1 MTIGPRFEIVCTMKK
16 AISVFLM
23 LLGLAAIVGGSFYL
37 WGRRQWR
44 VVVEV
49 NGHTMTAGELRARG
63 KGLLESAKR
72 DEHLVVPNN
81 RAKQAEARHYYEAE
95 AARAWVFKVLMLDE
109 ALARKL
115 QATPAEAQESVKQ
128 MEERLKPRGMTVED
142 YFRRGPLPEEM
153 LRREFEEAVLVA
165 KLLKQEVESKISL
178 TPDEIT
184 KQQEELQRM
193 AMLTKKLSPKEIDR
207 KMTIDALRKARYMV
221 GTKKFFES
229 LRARADVK
237 SPDYPEIESFRP
249 TPEEELARSASALA
263 LTVAVNAA
271 KKKRSLT
278 RPPAGAPAAAA
289 PANNSKGSGKEEGKK

>member
-1 MTIGPRFEIVCTMKK
+1 MKK

-109 ALARKL
+109 A
-115 QATPAEAQESVKQ
+115 T
-128 MEERLKPRGMTVED
+128 
-142 YFRRGPLPEEM
+142 
-153 LRREFEEAVLVA
+153 
-165 KLLKQEVESKISL
+165 
-178 TPDEIT
+178 
-184 KQQEELQRM
+184 
-193 AMLTKKLSPKEIDR
+193 
-207 KMTIDALRKARYMV
+207 
-221 GTKKFFES
+221 
-229 LRARADVK
+229 
-237 SPDYPEIESFRP
+237 
-249 TPEEELARSASALA
+249 SALDNITQQHVA
-263 LTVAVNAA
+263 DSLASLKCTRLVIAHRLSTV
-271 KKKRSLT
+271 RDCDRILLIE
-278 RPPAGAPAAAA
+278 G
-289 PANNSKGSGKEEGKK
+289 GKIAEEGTYEDLMAKNGAFADLVRRQQLDEK